1 MHKQRVISIA
11 LGVFFSIA
19 LAASV
24 VRADAVHANKDISDF
39 TIGELSLVRDLN
51 ASWHPDFHLADVSRA
66 EKGGYL
72 FLVAQSNT
80 GKHVGFDVTP
90 VECGPGILKAGT
102 QAGVSQNPE
111 PATMLLLGT
120 GLAAGAA
127 IVRRRRRL

>member
-24 VRADAVHANKDISDF
+24 VRADAVHANKDISDLN
-39 TIGELSLVRDLN
+39 IGELSLVRDLN
-51 ASWHPDFHLADVSRA
+51 ASWHPDFQLADVSRA

-72 FLVAQSNT
+72 FLVAQSNSGNT
-80 GKHVGFDVTP
+80 GFELTP

-120 GLAAGAA
+120 GLVAGAA
-127 IVRRRRRL
+127 LVRRRRRL